1 MSTFLLQEEKWS
13 IHNYWELYE
22 NPKEKKYKLMS
33 PAILFWKF
41 SNVYA
46 VSNYLIASK
55 EDIKFLKIGDA
66 DIQWPAL
73 DANGNPIQYRVE
85 VEE

>member
-1 MSTFLLQEEKWS
+1 MTKP
-13 IHNYWELYE
+13 
-22 NPKEKKYKLMS
+22 NPEPSDNIIIKNGKKYKLMS